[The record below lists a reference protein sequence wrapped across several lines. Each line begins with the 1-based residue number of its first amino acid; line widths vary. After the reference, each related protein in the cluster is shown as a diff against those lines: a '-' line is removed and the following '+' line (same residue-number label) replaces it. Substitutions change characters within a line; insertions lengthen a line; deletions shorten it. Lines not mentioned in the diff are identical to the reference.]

1 MWTSVPTNK
10 FSWALYLLTWYNF
23 HWRTGYKD
31 NCMQYI
37 DGGIFIKGYTI
48 IFEVLSMK
56 SGRMANF
63 GNKLEFNS
71 IQLFILHWVI
81 IK

>member
-1 MWTSVPTNK
+1 
-10 FSWALYLLTWYNF
+10 
-23 HWRTGYKD
+23 
-31 NCMQYI
+31 MQYI

-71 IQLFILHWVI
+71 TVYFTLSYHK